1 MSSKARAMPAAKNGL
16 ESTGTGRTE
25 VHPDGCD
32 CRRCRR
38 TRAAQARR
46 KTPRYGQQRSTLPSG
61 TPMDRIT
68 VRRDDT

>member
-38 TRAAQARR
+38 TRAAQA
-46 KTPRYGQQRSTLPSG
+46 QIRSAAIYATFGDADGPDHRQAG
-61 TPMDRIT
+61 
-68 VRRDDT
+68 